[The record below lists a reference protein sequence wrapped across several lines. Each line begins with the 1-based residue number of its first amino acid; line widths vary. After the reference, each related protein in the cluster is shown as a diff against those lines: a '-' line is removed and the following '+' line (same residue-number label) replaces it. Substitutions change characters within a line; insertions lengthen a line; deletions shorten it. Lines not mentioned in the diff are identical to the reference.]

1 MLHQV
6 EERHIVFLGLALE
19 PARQF
24 QHVLPARL
32 RRLLI
37 EQLEQVPLVLDGL
50 QQIVQDRA
58 SRFCRRI
65 ALAIGRAAP
74 RAPLHAADEFGEGAQ
89 RFDLARRQQAFRPV
103 SGTAASSDSSRLA
116 AYWPSVC
123 KVAWPM
129 PRLGVVAARMKAGSS
144 SSLASSRK

>member
-74 RAPLHAADEFGEGAQ
+74 
-89 RFDLARRQQAFRPV
+89 ARHCMRRMNSV
-103 SGTAASSDSSRLA
+103 KVRSGSIWRGASSFQAGLGHGGQQRQLA
-116 AYWPSVC
+116 AGGVLASVC